1 MRAHDRRVEHLDQV
15 RGRTHRGKRV
25 KEGFEDASLA
35 QSVEAFPHAVPGTKA
50 VRQGAP
56 SNVLEGE
63 EMERLKEAPV
73 VVGLPSTPGK
83 AGAKH
88 RKRVPPILIVHL
100 RRHGPRPL
108 IRSESYESCPIQQ
121 RNPKNLIHRKIR
133 PHGLSPR

>member
-15 RGRTHRGKRV
+15 RGRSHRGRSV
-25 KEGFEDASLA
+25 KEGLKDASLA

-83 AGAKH
+83 ASAKH

-100 RRHGPRPL
+100 RRHGPRRFL
-108 IRSESYESCPIQQ
+108 RAGSYGSCP
-121 RNPKNLIHRKIR
+121 
-133 PHGLSPR
+133 